1 MGKNPNLIYWPHFH
15 YYEVKNPNR
24 LFPPSRSWEEIYGE
38 ENVRYEDNPVYDE
51 NGNYLGTNRDV
62 FITMKKVI
70 GYTIMRRNKP
80 AKPKAKKL
88 FETYSDK
95 IKKLE
100 EEEEE
105 TK

>member
-1 MGKNPNLIYWPHFH
+1 MAKNKNIICIPNFH

-24 LFPPSRSWEEIYGE
+24 LFSTGRSWEEIYGE
-38 ENVRYEDNPVYDE
+38 ENVRYEDNPIFDE
-51 NGNYLGTNRDV
+51 NGNYLETKRDV
-62 FITMKKVI
+62 FVTMKRVT
-70 GYTIMRRNKP
+70 GYTIVRKNKP

-100 EEEEE
+100 EEEE